1 MKRRSLGLA
10 LIASCMFFA
19 GCEQKSSGPVP
30 AGSGAPVAALPSSA
44 SGHDGGAASAGSDAG
59 GAKAT
64 ASAAGAWTGTYTSK
78 QAGEPAPRKTDDD
91 GTQGVGDGAITLS
104 VGEDRIATGTLDG
117 ALGESV
123 LSGQSSGD
131 TMSGT
136 LFPKQASPTSFYGT
150 WVLERKDGALKGKI
164 VASRGN
170 AGAVREADLTLK
182 GK

>member
-1 MKRRSLGLA
+1 MMRRALA
-10 LIASCMFFA
+10 PALVASCMLLA
-19 GCEQKSSGPVP
+19 ACDQKSSG
-30 AGSGAPVAALPSSA
+30 GGAPVSTGSTGSATGASIA
-44 SGHDGGAASAGSDAG
+44 SGGDGGTAASNAGDAG
-59 GAKAT
+59 GAAT
-64 ASAAGAWTGTYTSK
+64 SSWTGTYSSK
-78 QAGEPAPRKTDDD
+78 QATDPAPRKTEDD
-91 GTQGVGDGAITLS
+91 GAQGVGDGTLTLS
-104 VGEDRIATGTLDG
+104 LAEDKTARGTLDG

-136 LFPKQASPTSFYGT
+136 LFPKQASPTSYYGT
-150 WVLERKDGALKGKI
+150 WVVEKKDGALRGKL